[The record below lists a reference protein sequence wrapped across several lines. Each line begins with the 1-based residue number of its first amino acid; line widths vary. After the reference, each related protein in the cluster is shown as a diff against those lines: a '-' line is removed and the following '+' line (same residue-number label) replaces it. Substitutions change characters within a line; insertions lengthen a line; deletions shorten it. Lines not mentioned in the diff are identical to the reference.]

1 MRRRPRWARA
11 LRHVAV
17 VLAVGAMVTIMT
29 NGAAA
34 TVGQDEPEERV
45 RDLEHRSRDLEY
57 RSRELTYRSRALDNS
72 ERVEEEPEQT
82 SITLAADVLFEYD
95 RADLT
100 AAANTRL
107 AEMADQLADL
117 GPRQITIGGHT
128 DSNGEP
134 AYNQDLSERRAE
146 AVRAALESR
155 LDGEFT
161 FEVGGYGETEPVA
174 LNQNDDGSDNPEGR
188 ALNRRVVISFRT

>member
-1 MRRRPRWARA
+1 MSRRHRWARA
-11 LRHVAV
+11 VGHVAV
-17 VLAVGAMVTIMT
+17 VVAVGAVATAAT
-29 NGAAA
+29 TGAAA
-34 TVGQDEPEERV
+34 TVSQDDPEERV
-45 RDLEHRSRDLEY
+45 RELEHRSRELEF
-57 RSRELTYRSRALDNS
+57 RSRELTFRSRALDNS

-107 AEMADQLADL
+107 DEMADQLSDL

-128 DSNGEP
+128 DSNGDP

-146 AVRAALESR
+146 AVQAALESR
-155 LDGEFT
+155 LGNGFS
-161 FEVGGYGETEPVA
+161 FEVSGYGETEPVA
-174 LNQNDDGSDNPEGR
+174 PNENDDGSDNPAGR
-188 ALNRRVVISFRT
+188 ALNRRVVISFRS